1 MYEKEGC
8 QGTLEAVTISVIYLA
23 GKFYFYHARE
33 SEKKNSLFWPSS
45 VVSNSN
51 PCIVGKQSFI
61 FLAVTQ
67 FNFFPSL

>member
-33 SEKKNSLFWPSS
+33 SEKKKL
-45 VVSNSN
+45 
-51 PCIVGKQSFI
+51 IV
-61 FLAVTQ
+61 LA
-67 FNFFPSL
+67 L